1 MLTSG
6 GAGPSGSVASCV
18 ASSVRGKDFGNGREA
33 RRWLEAS
40 VEAQARSWA
49 EQDGVNETALKT
61 LLADS
66 ITAGFKVTMATSKPP
81 TSRVGYL

>member
-1 MLTSG
+1 LG
-6 GAGPSGSVASCV
+6 DGALETLRSCV
-18 ASSVRGKDFGNGREA
+18 ASAVRGKGFGNGREA

-40 VEAQARSWA
+40 VEAQARSWV
-49 EQDGVNETALKT
+49 ERDGVNETALKT

-66 ITAGFKVTMATSKPP
+66 ITAGFKVATATSKQP